1 MKTVE
6 KVASYL
12 YFALLFLIF
21 SLVSFPSCGR
31 DDPPEPSG
39 DVVESNS
46 ILYISPTHKSRVF
59 PQDISIYVLLSRK
72 PEIKDIRFLVWRE
85 GQGLPGI
92 IDVIEEKEGNKRTD
106 YKVVFTP
113 IEMRE
118 GTYIVFF
125 SWAGESTFWTFS
137 AEITKEIP
145 EFFPSLSPPP
155 GEKNFPL
162 ESSIF
167 ISPSSMLNIET
178 LDRETIKL
186 YKVIGGGN
194 KVEIPYEIEY
204 FPNSIII
211 WPGERIPSTTYY
223 LEITDLVI
231 FPSGNPELFH
241 EEIDFRTIDVEKPF
255 IRTCSPDFCIRQG
268 DCSKVKD
275 EFADAIEITFG
286 EREELD
292 PVSVSENLIIYI
304 ENNSEGWVKKVGWK
318 NVFKVFG
325 NIEIVETNQVA
336 EGEFPAELF
345 VFPSKVLVRLTSD
358 LSPDMSI
365 KIYMLPEF
373 SDSSGNTIDEF
384 FFWCVDV
391 VN

>member
-1 MKTVE
+1 MKKE
-6 KVASYL
+6 KL
-12 YFALLFLIF
+12 CLIYFLLVFTFVL
-21 SLVSFPSCGR
+21 SSSCRRG
-31 DDPPEPSG
+31 DPPDSSG
-39 DVVESNS
+39 DIDGGDVANA
-46 ILYISPTHKSRVF
+46 ILFISPPHKSRIF
-59 PQDISIYVLLSRK
+59 PQDISIYVLLSQK
-72 PEIKDIRFLVWRE
+72 PDIKDIRFLVWRE
-85 GQGLPGI
+85 GQGIPGI
-92 IDVIEEKEGNKRTD
+92 IDVIEKKRDKRTD

-113 IEMRE
+113 IERKE

-125 SWAGESTFWTFS
+125 SWAGETTFWTFS
-137 AEITKEIP
+137 AEVTKQIP
-145 EFFPSLSPPP
+145 DFFPSLSPSP

-167 ISPSSMLNIET
+167 ISSRNMLNIET
-178 LDRETIKL
+178 LDKETIKL
-186 YKVIGGGN
+186 YKVIGGET
-194 KVEIPYEIEY
+194 KVEVPYEIEY
-204 FPNSIII
+204 FPNSIVI
-211 WPGERIPSTTYY
+211 WLGERIPSTTYY
-223 LEITDLVI
+223 LEITDVAT

-292 PVSVSENLIIYI
+292 PVSVSKNLVVYV
-304 ENNSEGWVKKVGWK
+304 ENNSEGWIKKVGWK

-325 NIEIVETNQVA
+325 NIEVVETNQVA

-345 VFPSKVLVRLTSD
+345 VFPSKVLVKLTSK

-365 KIYMLPEF
+365 KIYILPEF

-384 FFWCVDV
+384 FFWCVDIID
-391 VN
+391 